1 MVPSAPSA
9 PPQSINGYPVD
20 STTFYLEWS
29 LPPLHDQNG
38 RIKTYSV
45 NVTEDETEIKFQVKA
60 NQTSIRISS
69 LHPDYTYCCQIAAIT
84 IAEGPYSD
92 PYCVRLH
99 QGGKCI

>member
-1 MVPSAPSA
+1 M
-9 PPQSINGYPVD
+9 NGYPLD
-20 STTFYLEWS
+20 STTFNLEWS

-45 NVTEDETEIKFQVKA
+45 NVTENETAAMFQVKT
-60 NQTSIRISS
+60 NQTSIKFSS

-84 IAEGPYSD
+84 VAEGPYSA

-99 QGGKCI
+99 QGGNIL